1 VKREQRSRPEGRAHV
16 ARVAPAFALIPAFE
30 ALAKMRRRFRGNH
43 VFAGCALLAALLA
56 GCARAPQPVHFFA
69 DGKPPKLSDWHL
81 VEARDGK
88 LAPNADV
95 VPYDLNTPL
104 FSDYAHK
111 FRTVWMPK
119 GTTAKYDAEGPFDF
133 PVGTVLTKTFYYP
146 RAANEARGSKAVA
159 RTYEQAQDFAA
170 GSASTALDLSKVRL
184 IETRLLVRR
193 EQGWEAI
200 PYVWNAAQT
209 EAELARTGDA
219 IPLELVD
226 VASSS
231 GGHDGAREAFTY
243 VVPNENQCAGCHVTS
258 VKAKKIEPLGP
269 RARHL
274 NRDYAYADGKA
285 NQLAHWST
293 KGYLSGVPNADVPHD
308 ADWRD
313 TAQPL
318 EARARAYLD
327 VNCSQCHSPTGPAN
341 TTALD
346 LRSAATDLRR
356 LGLCK
361 PPVAAGRGTGD
372 RLLDIVPGKP
382 DESILVYRML
392 SNEPGVM
399 MPEMGRSTT
408 HREGVDL
415 IRQWIAAMPGNC
427 DA

>member
-1 VKREQRSRPEGRAHV
+1 MTL
-16 ARVAPAFALIPAFE
+16 FAAVSF
-30 ALAKMRRRFRGNH
+30 
-43 VFAGCALLAALLA
+43 AALLA

-69 DGKPPKLSDWHL
+69 EGKPPRLSDWHL
-81 VEARDGK
+81 VEARDGR

-119 GTTAKYDAEGPFDF
+119 GAPAKYDAEGPFDF
-133 PVGTVLTKTFYYP
+133 PVGTVLSKTFYYP
-146 RAANEARGSKAVA
+146 RAANEARASKAVA
-159 RTYEQAQDFAA
+159 RTYDTADDFAA
-170 GSASTALDLSKVRL
+170 GSGNAALDLSKVRL

-226 VASSS
+226 DQNQHE
-231 GGHDGAREAFTY
+231 GFTY
-243 VVPNENQCAGCHVTS
+243 VVPNENQCAGCHVAN
-258 VKAKKIEPLGP
+258 VKAKRLEPLGP
-269 RARHL
+269 KARHL
-274 NRDYAYADGKA
+274 NREYAYADGKRE
-285 NQLAHWST
+285 QLASWSE
-293 KGYLSGVPNADVPHD
+293 KGYLSGVPAADVPRD
-308 ADWRD
+308 ADWHD
-313 TAQPL
+313 PAQPL
-318 EARARAYLD
+318 DTRARAYLD

-356 LGLCK
+356 LGVCK

-382 DESILVYRML
+382 DESILLYRML
-392 SNEPGVM
+392 SDEPGVM
-399 MPEMGRSTT
+399 MPEMGRDTT

-415 IRQWIAAMPGNC
+415 IRQWIAAMPGSC
-427 DA
+427 GA

>member
-1 VKREQRSRPEGRAHV
+1 V
-16 ARVAPAFALIPAFE
+16 AASPAGADR
-30 ALAKMRRRFRGNH
+30 RRRFRGH
-43 VFAGCALLAALLA
+43 GVFAGFALLAALLA

-69 DGKPPKLSDWHL
+69 EGKPPKLSDWHL
-81 VEARDGK
+81 VEARGGT

-119 GTTAKYDAEGPFDF
+119 GTSAKYDAEGPLDF

-146 RAANEARGSKAVA
+146 RVASEARAGKAVA
-159 RTYEQAQDFAA
+159 RTYDQTQDFAA
-170 GSASTALDLSKVRL
+170 GSASAALDLSKVRL

-219 IPLELVD
+219 IPLELID
-226 VASSS
+226 TAAN
-231 GGHDGAREAFTY
+231 GAREAFTY

-274 NRDYAYADGKA
+274 NRDYAYADGNA
-285 NQLAHWST
+285 NQLAHWSA
-293 KGYLSGVPNADVPHD
+293 KGYLTGAPAEGLPHD

-313 TAQPL
+313 ATQPL

-356 LGLCK
+356 LGVCK

-399 MPEMGRSTT
+399 MPEMGRNTT

-415 IRQWIAAMPGNC
+415 IREWIAAMPGNC

>member
-1 VKREQRSRPEGRAHV
+1 MDSRV
-16 ARVAPAFALIPAFE
+16 
-30 ALAKMRRRFRGNH
+30 RGNG
-43 VFAGCALLAALLA
+43 AALKSLVLCAALLA

-69 DGKPPKLSDWHL
+69 EGKPAKLSDWHL
-81 VEARDGK
+81 VEAQGGK

-119 GTTAKYDAEGPFDF
+119 GTPAKYDAEGPFDF

-146 RAANEARGSKAVA
+146 RVANEAGASKAVA
-159 RTYEQAQDFAA
+159 RTYDQTPDFAA
-170 GSASTALDLSKVRL
+170 GSAGALDLSKVRL

-209 EAELARTGDA
+209 DAELARTGDA
-219 IPLELVD
+219 IALELVD
-226 VASSS
+226 TEAAKGDRDAAHPASE
-231 GGHDGAREAFTY
+231 REAFTY
-243 VVPNENQCAGCHVTS
+243 VVPNENQCAGCHVTN
-258 VKAKKIEPLGP
+258 VKAKRIEPLGP

-285 NQLAHWST
+285 NQLAHWSE
-293 KGYLSGVPNADVPHD
+293 KGYLSGLPTADLPRD

-313 TAQPL
+313 TTQPL

-382 DESILVYRML
+382 DESILLYRML

-399 MPEMGRSTT
+399 MPEMGRNTT

-415 IRQWIAAMPGNC
+415 IGQWIAAMPGNC